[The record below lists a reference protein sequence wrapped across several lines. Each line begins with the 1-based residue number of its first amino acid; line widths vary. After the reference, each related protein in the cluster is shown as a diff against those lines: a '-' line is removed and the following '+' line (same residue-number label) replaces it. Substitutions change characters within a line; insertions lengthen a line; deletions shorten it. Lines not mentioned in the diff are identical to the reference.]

1 MRILL
6 DGRDDVF
13 VVDGPT
19 KLEELL
25 EELEDLCVTSGRQV
39 KRVSVDGKELAL
51 EELKAMRDKDLGE
64 FETIEIETVGHE
76 ETALEELV
84 NADNFLLEAEA
95 VVRRFLDSGS
105 LDYQDVVLSVVGA
118 MNNWEKACRIIDDSA
133 RALDVDYTKLQWDS
147 IDFKQQHARSME
159 IIQSLSKAMS
169 TRDIVSMRDLLEY
182 EFLPQIQTYRSLIK
196 KIISTLA
203 ERRG

>member
-25 EELEDLCVTSGRQV
+25 EELEELCVSSGRQV
-39 KRVSVDGKELAL
+39 KRVSIDGKELAL
-51 EELKAMRDKDLGE
+51 DELRAMKDKDLSE
-64 FETIEIETVGHE
+64 FETVEIETVGNE

-133 RALDVDYTKLQWDS
+133 RALGVDYTELQWDS
-147 IDFKQQHARSME
+147 MDFNQQHARSME
-159 IIQSLSKAMS
+159 IVQSLSKAMS
-169 TRDIVSMRDLLEY
+169 SRDIVSMRDLLEY

-196 KIISTLA
+196 KIVSTLA